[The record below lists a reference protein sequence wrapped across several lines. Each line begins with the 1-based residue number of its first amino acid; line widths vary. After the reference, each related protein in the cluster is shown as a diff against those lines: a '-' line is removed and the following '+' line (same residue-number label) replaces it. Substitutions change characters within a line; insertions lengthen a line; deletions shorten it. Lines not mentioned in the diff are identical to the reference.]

1 MDFELRGTDRKSES
15 SDRQIKAFR
24 AFVLKISFVWL
35 RVLDFIYSKLIKT
48 DSETK
53 GDIRKSE
60 RHQVATC
67 VSLWPPVSAQGG
79 LRCVCV
85 HNRAANRPIRDERV

>member
-24 AFVLKISFVWL
+24 TFVLKLSFVWL

-67 VSLWPPVSAQGG
+67 LPAASCQRSGG
-79 LRCVCV
+79 PEVCLC
-85 HNRAANRPIRDERV
+85 P